1 MAFVDLRPLRLFLL
15 FCAGLGCSLWVEL
28 MTKDP
33 NSFSSLPHRGWLAV
47 LLAFGLLLVWGSFV
61 KSSGAQSLRSGM
73 SFDLRLAPKQEPEPV
88 EGVDVVILDLFNS
101 NAATVRLSAAKGI
114 VPICFISAGSVAM
127 RDPDFSGFQGD
138 LLGKRLPGKPQARW
152 LDIRRRVVTVPFLA
166 RRMDLCLAK
175 GFKGVL
181 LGDIDD
187 QNLDSGFPITL
198 EDLKSHLRFLV
209 YEARRRG
216 LFVGLEGADLVQ
228 SLEGSFDF
236 AMVRDCLSDTLCARY
251 APYQQHNKPVFALS
265 TLRDEEAQKTFCQTT
280 QRQGFHGLIQLK
292 GLARARMDCTAL
304 LSPP

>member
-1 MAFVDLRPLRLFLL
+1 MGR
-15 FCAGLGCSLWVEL
+15 SLWVEL
-28 MTKDP
+28 MTKHP
-33 NSFSSLPHRGWLAV
+33 NSFSSRPHRATL
-47 LLAFGLLLVWGSFV
+47 LLAFGLLLVAWCSSV
-61 KSSGAQSLRSGM
+61 KPSGAEFLRSGM
-73 SFDLRLAPKQEPEPV
+73 SFDLRLDPKKEPETV

-101 NAATVRLSAAKGI
+101 NPATVRLSVAKGI

-138 LLGKRLPGKPQARW
+138 LLGKALPGKPQARW
-152 LDIRRRVVTVPFLA
+152 LDIRRRAVVVPFLA
-166 RRMDLCLAK
+166 GRMDLCLAK
-175 GFKGVL
+175 GFNGVL

-187 QNLDSGFPITL
+187 QNLDSGFPITP
-198 EDLKSHLRFLV
+198 EDLKSYLRFLV

-265 TLRDEEAQKTFCQTT
+265 TIRDEEAQKTFCQTV
-280 QRQGFHGLIQLK
+280 QQQGFHGLIQLE
-292 GLARARMDCTAL
+292 GLARARTDCTAL
-304 LSPP
+304 LNPP